1 MANPRTS
8 VMCTLKGFIMFKKI
22 AILATLSPLSA
33 FAALPA
39 GVSTAVSTAQA
50 DGIEL
55 GGLMLGLAVA
65 VGVIF
70 WLKRKV

>member
-1 MANPRTS
+1 
-8 VMCTLKGFIMFKKI
+8 MFKNLSLASI
-22 AILATLSPLSA
+22 LTLAAIQAQ
-33 FAALPA
+33 AALPA
-39 GVSTAVSTAQA
+39 GVTTAVSGAQT

>member
-1 MANPRTS
+1 
-8 VMCTLKGFIMFKKI
+8 MFKNLSI
-22 AILATLSPLSA
+22 GTLLTLVA
-33 FAALPA
+33 VQAQAALPA
-39 GVSTAVSTAQA
+39 GVTSAVSSAQA

-70 WLKRKV
+70 WLKRKA

>member
-1 MANPRTS
+1 
-8 VMCTLKGFIMFKKI
+8 MFKNLSL
-22 AILATLSPLSA
+22 ASILALA
-33 FAALPA
+33 AIQAQAALPA
-39 GVSTAVSTAQA
+39 GVTTAVSGAQT

>member
-1 MANPRTS
+1 
-8 VMCTLKGFIMFKKI
+8 MFKNLS
-22 AILATLSPLSA
+22 LATILTLA
-33 FAALPA
+33 AIQAQAALPS
-39 GVSTAVSTAQA
+39 GVSTAVSSAQT
-50 DGIEL
+50 DGVEL

>member
-1 MANPRTS
+1 MKNSNYARRVAQGLAAGLSLMA
-8 VMCTLKGFIMFKKI
+8 
-22 AILATLSPLSA
+22 AQAW
-33 FAALPA
+33 AALPA
-39 GVSTAVSTAQA
+39 GVSTAVSGAQA

>member
-1 MANPRTS
+1 MKQKALYARR
-8 VMCTLKGFIMFKKI
+8 VAQG
-22 AILATLSPLSA
+22 LAAGMSLA
-33 FAALPA
+33 AAQAWAALPA
-39 GVSTAVSTAQA
+39 GVTSAVTSAQA

-65 VGVIF
+65 VGVVF

>member
-1 MANPRTS
+1 MKQNSNFARR
-8 VMCTLKGFIMFKKI
+8 VAQG
-22 AILATLSPLSA
+22 LAAGMSLAAAQA

-39 GVSTAVSTAQA
+39 GVTAAVAEAQT

>member
-1 MANPRTS
+1 MNNA
-8 VMCTLKGFIMFKKI
+8 KKI
-22 AILATLSPLSA
+22 GLGGLILTVSQLAN
-33 FAALPA
+33 AALPA
-39 GVSTAVSTAQA
+39 GVSSAVTSAQA

-55 GGLMLGLAVA
+55 GGLMLAMAVA